1 MTVTIEGL
9 KEQARRFEQDEE
21 WRKALD
27 LYVRA
32 IGRLADDE
40 RPDIG
45 LHNRVGDLCTRVGE
59 VDRAVE
65 HYETAVDLY
74 EEAGLPNNAIA
85 VCKKI
90 IRNVPARHRVF
101 LHMGLIRARQG
112 FLVDARQCFLTYAER
127 MTSEGDREEALRALA
142 EFADLVPDD
151 AEIRLV
157 IAEQFEQHGH
167 PEEAL
172 SQLSAAYAA
181 LVSAGDAERAAEVG
195 EKINALD
202 AGADLDELA
211 SPADHPA
218 GFETTALVEVEVEE
232 EAGEAG
238 ADEALDAMIG
248 LPAEPELPPAEGA
261 ADLDLALGV
270 RAEEPSS
277 MGSHRDHHE
286 GDLIGQVSETAGEA
300 VADLPLIEGTE
311 TFADLPA
318 DVEAA
323 GIEADARTEEALA
336 EGALD
341 EVEVHQRRVESAFR
355 GSEQDLVE
363 AYLGLAVALEATGA
377 HERARSV
384 YQQVLSLDP
393 DNVAARAGVSHGR
406 AEERPTETPPE
417 VASSEEYVD
426 LGALVRGDDDEKTT
440 RFVVAYEEPSG
451 DEDADFARMLTQ
463 FKEKVA
469 ENVDPSD
476 VRAHHDLGTA
486 YREMGLLDEAIEQ
499 FQKALRASAD
509 HLPTYELL
517 GQAFIEKG
525 AEAAAVR
532 VLSRA
537 LEAPWEVEDELL
549 GIYYH
554 LGRAH
559 EALGHRSE
567 AVEFYDRV
575 FALDINFADVTE
587 RLRALR

>member
-27 LYVRA
+27 LYIRA

-90 IRNVPARHRVF
+90 IRNVPNRHRVF

-151 AEIRLV
+151 IEIRLV
-157 IAEQFEQHGH
+157 ISAQFEQHGH

-172 SQLSAAYAA
+172 AQLSAAYAV
-181 LVSAGDAERAAEVG
+181 LVSAGDTERAAEVG
-195 EKINALD
+195 EKIHALD

-211 SPADHPA
+211 SPGDHPA
-218 GFETTALVEVEVEE
+218 GFETSSLVEVDV
-232 EAGEAG
+232 EAGSG
-238 ADEALDAMIG
+238 EALDAMIV
-248 LPAEPELPPAEGA
+248 LPAEPDAPPAEVA
-261 ADLDLALGV
+261 TDLELALGV
-270 RAEEPSS
+270 GAEEPSS
-277 MGSHRDHHE
+277 AVSPREHDGD
-286 GDLIGQVSETAGEA
+286 DLIGEVSETAGEA

-311 TFADLPA
+311 AFVDLRA

-323 GIEADARTEEALA
+323 GIEADARTEDALA
-336 EGALD
+336 GGALD
-341 EVEVHQRRVESAFR
+341 EVEMHQRRVESAFR
-355 GSEQDLVE
+355 GSEQDLVD
-363 AYLGLAVALEATGA
+363 AYLGLADALDATGA
-377 HERARSV
+377 RERARSV
-384 YQQVLSLDP
+384 YQQVLALDP
-393 DNVAARAGVSHGR
+393 DNGAARAGVAHARG
-406 AEERPTETPPE
+406 EERPTETAPE

-426 LGALVRGDDDEKTT
+426 LGALVLGDDDEKTT

-486 YREMGLLDEAIEQ
+486 YREMGLLDEAIEE

-509 HLPTYELL
+509 HLPTFELL
-517 GQAFIEKG
+517 GQAFIEQG

-537 LEAPWEVEDELL
+537 LEAPYEVEDELL

-559 EALGHRSE
+559 EALGHRTE